1 MYFDATEECKLRNG
15 INPPEEMNGDE
26 SLLRGEITQL
36 LRASKF
42 ILCRGP
48 KNCAEEIK
56 NSHAWATEIGTP
68 DKCALVAFPVISR
81 KRCHLLQIIVKGNPH
96 PRTAAA
102 REKQRKLIEDIV
114 AAFPAQ
120 LRPVVFV
127 NFTKKGYQTGESF
140 KDACRALLIALSR
153 EEDPVANA
161 WMNFY
166 TTSVDDIPRLRVR
179 RMFKFDGSSTHCLD
193 DIQHILEMRTRN
205 VIMWP
210 YPPNATAFIQ
220 ELDQLCLWIY
230 KNHAKRILKL
240 ELEFESEGADVTSD
254 PTVHFVWLED
264 VARAYDADLEQF
276 QPVSASEPSGLKKN
290 ARRYEC
296 RPDAMKIMDEM
307 LERRGTPWGPV
318 RLAKM
323 LGWALGQALLT
334 PFVLEAS
341 FNACTRDFVFSR
353 PLVKRELDFKMR
365 QDQIRAAKLVELAS
379 VGNALRGTLDF
390 SMTLQIPSSIG
401 GSAMQPIHDDK
412 WKFFR
417 TKVLQ
422 VPPSEQLPGEAK
434 MRDLC
439 ALFSSFSVDYDPV
452 ARNSARVSELAE
464 RYQDNETVLAAQVV
478 AASAQARSKLE
489 ADFAEWV
496 GKLVTKIEA
505 HLGKLENVHAVS
517 IPAVAQ
523 QLSQT
528 RVLAGSKPSDSAPA
542 KQIKVFQA
550 AFQKQSNSFH
560 KAKGDVSLAL
570 QDASVKLVQFNSD
583 MSAHT
588 AKMFPNSAAP
598 APAASRVGFNDV
610 VTRLD
615 EKIKVMQA
623 AMLAIT
629 TSDDVSVPAPAPRV
643 RKARAAPVVA
653 VVAAGA
659 AAPGVNPAAAPER
672 EAFMAQLI
680 RESGPPVVAADA
692 AAASASSSDD
702 EEVTR
707 RHAEEQRAREERAA
721 AERADIQRRHAEAM
735 QSLDE
740 Q

>member
-1 MYFDATEECKLRNG
+1 MYFDATDECKLRNG

-68 DKCALVAFPVISR
+68 DKCALVCFPVISR

-96 PRTAAA
+96 PKTAAA
-102 REKQRKLIEDIV
+102 RQKQRTLIKDIV

-120 LRPVVFV
+120 LRPIVFV

-140 KDACRALLIALSR
+140 KDACRALLIALSK

-166 TTSVDDIPRLRVR
+166 STSMDDIPRLRVR

-240 ELEFESEGADVTSD
+240 ELEFESEAADLTSD
-254 PTVHFVWLED
+254 PTVRFVWLEN
-264 VARAYDADLEQF
+264 VARAYDADIEQF

-290 ARRYEC
+290 ARVYEC
-296 RPDAMKIMDEM
+296 RPDAMHIMDEM

-341 FNACTRDFVFSR
+341 FDACTRDFVFSR
-353 PLVKRELDFKMR
+353 PLVKRELEFKMR
-365 QDQIRAAKLVELAS
+365 QDQIRAAKAKELES
-379 VGNALRGTLDF
+379 VGNALRGNLDF
-390 SMTLQIPSSIG
+390 SMTVQIPSSIG

-412 WKFFR
+412 WTFFR
-417 TKVLQ
+417 TKVLG

-452 ARNSARVSELAE
+452 ARNSARVAELAE
-464 RYQDNETVLAAQVV
+464 RYQDNETVLAAQV
-478 AASAQARSKLE
+478 AAANAQARSKLE

-496 GKLVTKIEA
+496 GKLVAKIQA
-505 HLGKLENVHAVS
+505 HLVKLENVHAVA
-517 IPAVAQ
+517 IPAVHQ
-523 QLSQT
+523 QLSQIRLLVGT
-528 RVLAGSKPSDSAPA
+528 KPKDSDPP
-542 KQIKVFQA
+542 KVQKAFQG

-570 QDASVKLVQFNSD
+570 QESGIKCFQFNSD
-583 MSAHT
+583 MSACI
-588 AKMFPNSAAP
+588 AKMFTDPAAP
-598 APAASRVGFNDV
+598 APAALRVGFDDV
-610 VTRLD
+610 VSRL
-615 EKIKVMQA
+615 EAKMHVMQA
-623 AMLAIT
+623 ALEHIT
-629 TSDDVSVPAPAPRV
+629 STDNVSAPPPPPRARAGAAVPSSAAAAAAAPARAQPAPAPR
-643 RKARAAPVVA
+643 A
-653 VVAAGA
+653 
-659 AAPGVNPAAAPER
+659 
-672 EAFMAQLI
+672 
-680 RESGPPVVAADA
+680 AADA
-692 AAASASSSDD
+692 ADAIAAP
-702 EEVTR
+702 
-707 RHAEEQRAREERAA
+707 AA
-721 AERADIQRRHAEAM
+721 ADQRQEFLAELASVSGPPLAQQCVDAM
-735 QSLDE
+735 NDNE
-740 Q
+740 

>member
-1 MYFDATEECKLRNG
+1 
-15 INPPEEMNGDE
+15 
-26 SLLRGEITQL
+26 
-36 LRASKF
+36 
-42 ILCRGP
+42 
-48 KNCAEEIK
+48 
-56 NSHAWATEIGTP
+56 
-68 DKCALVAFPVISR
+68 
-81 KRCHLLQIIVKGNPH
+81 
-96 PRTAAA
+96 
-102 REKQRKLIEDIV
+102 
-114 AAFPAQ
+114 
-120 LRPVVFV
+120 
-127 NFTKKGYQTGESF
+127 
-140 KDACRALLIALSR
+140 
-153 EEDPVANA
+153 
-161 WMNFY
+161 
-166 TTSVDDIPRLRVR
+166 
-179 RMFKFDGSSTHCLD
+179 
-193 DIQHILEMRTRN
+193 
-205 VIMWP
+205 
-210 YPPNATAFIQ
+210 
-220 ELDQLCLWIY
+220 
-230 KNHAKRILKL
+230 
-240 ELEFESEGADVTSD
+240 
-254 PTVHFVWLED
+254 
-264 VARAYDADLEQF
+264 
-276 QPVSASEPSGLKKN
+276 
-290 ARRYEC
+290 
-296 RPDAMKIMDEM
+296 
-307 LERRGTPWGPV
+307 
-318 RLAKM
+318 
-323 LGWALGQALLT
+323 
-334 PFVLEAS
+334 
-341 FNACTRDFVFSR
+341 
-353 PLVKRELDFKMR
+353 
-365 QDQIRAAKLVELAS
+365 
-379 VGNALRGTLDF
+379 
-390 SMTLQIPSSIG
+390 
-401 GSAMQPIHDDK
+401 
-412 WKFFR
+412 
-417 TKVLQ
+417 
-422 VPPSEQLPGEAK
+422 

-528 RVLAGSKPSDSAPA
+528 RLLVGTKPSDSAPA

-598 APAASRVGFNDV
+598 APAASRVGFNGV
-610 VTRLD
+610 VSRLD
-615 EKIKVMQA
+615 AKINVMQA

-680 RESGPPVVAADA
+680 RESGQPEPPVVV
-692 AAASASSSDD
+692 AASASSSED
-702 EEVTR
+702 EDVIR
-707 RHAEEQRAREERAA
+707 HHAEERRAREERAA